1 MLYSSIFQ
9 GTIFFHHVKDTDF
22 KPNRY
27 YTCTAE
33 NTKLKDYKFGSQF
46 RLDVTTNRRRS
57 LSSPI
62 PPTEQYVNQSSP
74 VALQG
79 TIHKL
84 HCFFSGYPEPKPE
97 WKHNGV
103 AIAEDDPRFTFEAY
117 GKTLVFNVSFDTAGQ
132 YQCIFPNHL
141 DLDRKFDVV
150 VEAAPYWPNG
160 PPPNTQTSE
169 GETVKFD
176 CSASGKPTPS
186 VTFYKNGVEMNNKQ
200 KDSDRWVIDGSILT
214 LYDVKKGLHGN
225 GDNAVYQCKAE
236 NKHGYVWANF
246 YLNLLAFKPQLV
258 NDSGV
263 VETVIGSKVTLF
275 CRFFASPIADI
286 TWESSVL
293 AGVAHNIVPADAQG
307 EGKLIINSAGRD
319 AEGEYRCI
327 GKNKYDSA
335 VGRQLEKVLAGHQ
348 IELPCEAQHDE
359 NLHVTYEWLVDGKP
373 LSQQHLVSGHYRVSD
388 TNSLIISNPSR
399 YDAANYSCVAKTP
412 LDSAEKWIEIRVD
425 DVPNPIHAAF
435 IAKCDPTAQITS
447 IKFEYMEDADFGAPI
462 KEIWAQYQI
471 DEETDGSVWSTHPH
485 PVLAD
490 AFESV
495 ENNQRIVRGSLEVSM
510 RPFGNYHFRVFGRNE
525 FGDGA
530 PTNVKGE
537 CKTPARVPDKNPEG
551 VWATGSRPENLI
563 VFWKPMP
570 REDWNGRDFH
580 YVIRYR
586 PSGSNGEWK
595 EEKVDD
601 PYSDRH
607 TIELSAEDAFRP
619 YEVQVQAVN
628 EEGQSNVAP
637 QSVEGYTGEGD
648 PNYTPTGFRLVDS
661 DSSSA
666 TFAWD
671 PIDRHQ
677 VQGNFTGIKIIT
689 WSEEEPYKDEEDKEN
704 ERFKRFSVRD
714 AKQQERLRR
723 RTKRGTLGLDEV
735 PSENRKTTI
744 VSPDKQTA
752 TVFNLRPDSV
762 NYAQIAVMNGQNDGA
777 PSETISFRLKE
788 GVPTPVRNL
797 EVLPMNN
804 KNENEKAVVVVRWRK
819 PIHMNGK
826 PLGYTVES
834 CLVAPNGQM
843 TPRQSCPRRSVA
855 PDEYNVRV
863 TNLENRS
870 KYRFIVYASTAAGKG
885 DPNSRDVIT
894 LPDYFRPKLEP
905 VQPLLEE
912 SGVGD
917 DHINITI
924 TPGEYD
930 ESDER
935 PIGNAVYVKYKKSD
949 SEDWEVAQPHHDNLT
964 IHIGDLEP
972 GTKYDIAVVAQQK
985 DPSGEIRETESSV
998 VQVMTT
1004 GSAVRSGKMWWLI
1017 IILLTILLLLIIL
1030 CIVCVAARQRG
1041 ANYPVSEKE
1050 RQQGRQPILSGGK
1063 DRGFGEYVKPED
1075 DEKRSLTG
1083 SKPESETDSM
1093 AEYGDSD
1100 PGRFTEDGS
1109 FIGQYV
1115 PNKTLVSSSGDKPD
1129 KDSASTFV

>member
-1 MLYSSIFQ
+1 MLPTALLLLSLQ
-9 GTIFFHHVKDTDF
+9 LLL
-22 KPNRY
+22 PNRY

-84 HCFFSGYPEPKPE
+84 HCFFSGFPEPKPE

-103 AIAEDDPRFTFEAY
+103 AIAEDDNRFTFEAY
-117 GKTLVFNVSFDTAGQ
+117 GKTLVFNVSFETAGQ

-150 VEAAPYWPNG
+150 VEAAPYWPSG

-176 CSASGKPTPS
+176 CSASGKPTPTI
-186 VTFYKNGVEMNNKQ
+186 TFYKNGVEMSKQ
-200 KDSDRWVIDGSILT
+200 KDGDRWVIDGSVLT

-236 NKHGYVWANF
+236 NKHGYIWANF

-258 NDSGV
+258 NDSGN
-263 VETVIGSKVTLF
+263 VEAVIGSKVTLF

-293 AGVAHNIVPADAQG
+293 PGITHNIIPADAQG
-307 EGKLIINSAGRD
+307 EGKLVINSVGRD

-327 GKNKYDSA
+327 GKNKYDTAIGSTKLVVRDA
-335 VGRQLEKVLAGHQ
+335 TRLEPFESGLEKVLAGHH

-359 NLHVTYEWLVDGKP
+359 NLQVTYEWLVDAKP
-373 LSQQHLVSGHYRVSD
+373 LSQQHLMSGHYRITD
-388 TNSLIISNPSR
+388 KNSLIISNPSR
-399 YDAANYSCVAKTP
+399 YDAANYTCVARTA
-412 LDSAEKWIEIRVD
+412 LDSVEKSIEIHVD
-425 DVPNPIHAAF
+425 DVPNPIHAAY
-435 IAKCDPTAQITS
+435 IAKCDPTAQVTS
-447 IKFEYMEDADFGAPI
+447 IKFEYMENADFSSPI

-471 DEETDGSVWSTHPH
+471 DEETDGAVWLTHPH

-490 AFESV
+490 SLESI
-495 ENNQRIVRGSLEVSM
+495 ENNQRIVKGSLEVSM
-510 RPFGNYHFRVFGRNE
+510 RPFGNYHFRVFGRND

-551 VWATGSRPENLI
+551 VSAVGSRPENLI

-580 YVIRYR
+580 YLIRYR

-607 TIELSAEDAFRP
+607 TIELSAEEPFRP

-637 QSVEGYTGEGD
+637 QSVEGHTGEGD
-648 PNYTPTGFRLVDS
+648 PNYTPTGFRLVSS

-666 TFAWD
+666 TFVWE
-671 PIDRHQ
+671 PIDRQQ
-677 VQGNFTGIKIIT
+677 VQGNFTGIKITT
-689 WSEEEPYKDEEDKEN
+689 WADDEDETEEGSAS
-704 ERFKRFSVRD
+704 RFKRSLQVLRVKRD
-714 AKQQERLRR
+714 DVALHGAASSDRQ
-723 RTKRGTLGLDEV
+723 
-735 PSENRKTTI
+735 TTI
-744 VSPDKQTA
+744 VAPDKHSA
-752 TVFNLRPDSV
+752 TVFNLRPNAV
-762 NYAQIAVMNGQNDGA
+762 NYAQISVMNGQNDGA
-777 PSETISFRLKE
+777 PSAPISFRLKE

-797 EVLPMNN
+797 EALPMNN
-804 KNENEKAVVVVRWRK
+804 KHENERAVVIVRWKK
-819 PIHMNGK
+819 PFHMNGK
-826 PLGYTVES
+826 LVGYTVES
-834 CLVAPNGQM
+834 CLVSPSGQM
-843 TPRQSCPRRSVA
+843 AQRESCPRRVTG
-855 PDEYNVRV
+855 PEERLVRI

-870 KYRFIVYASTAAGKG
+870 KYRFIVYGNTAAGKG

-894 LPDYFRPKLEP
+894 LPEHYRPKLEP

-912 SGVGD
+912 TGVGN
-917 DHINITI
+917 DHVNITI
-924 TPGEYD
+924 TPGQYE

-935 PIGNAVYVKYKKSD
+935 PVGNAMYVKYKKSD
-949 SEDWEVAQPHHDNLT
+949 SDDWEMAQPHGDNLT
-964 IHIGDLEP
+964 VHIGNLEP
-972 GTKYDIAVVAQQK
+972 GTKYDVAVVALQK
-985 DPSGEIRETESSV
+985 DPTGEVRETESSV
-998 VQVMTT
+998 VHVVTT
-1004 GSAVRSGKMWWLI
+1004 GTAPQSGRIWWLI

-1050 RQQGRQPILSGGK
+1050 RQQGRQHILPGGK
-1063 DRGFGEYVKPED
+1063 DRGFGEYAKPED